1 MTRPTRDGTAEPVS
15 RNQSLRR
22 VRGQGNIWRARR
34 SVETP
39 PLLQIYIFHSFR
51 YVFFERLAELSQ
63 KLAHCDETNVWMGLK
78 LCVLVVVKLAIPKS
92 RTTLKLL

>member
-1 MTRPTRDGTAEPVS
+1 MTRPTRDGTAKPVS
-15 RNQSLRR
+15 RDQSLRR

-34 SVETP
+34 SVGTP

-51 YVFFERLAELSQ
+51 YVLFERLAELSQ
-63 KLAHCDETNVWMGLK
+63 KLAHCDETNVWLGQK
-78 LCVLVVVKLAIPKS
+78 FCVLVVVKLVIPKW